1 MKKISFFT
9 LIPIFAM
16 YIIIFR
22 FLYFENGLNT
32 IISTC
37 IPIFSGFLLSVL
49 LNPLLILVQDKLM
62 VKSRFLAIF
71 ITYILFFGI
80 ITLLVV
86 VAAPSIIR
94 SLKQLLRDLPNLFL
108 SVNALIM
115 SLNEKL
121 GIEGNED
128 FQRTLQDFLFS
139 YAQKITSYLTAFINS
154 VIGRVIN
161 FLNTLWNF
169 ILSIIISIYILYDK
183 EAFERW
189 FYKLCHSLF
198 ERKYAREIINFVYC
212 LIENVNSFFLSKL
225 LDSFI
230 VGVIAYLGSKFI
242 IKAPYPVIDGVIIGI
257 TNIIPY
263 FGAFMGGVPVTL
275 IAWLNNP
282 HKGFLM
288 GIFIIILQQ
297 IDGLFLCPKIIGD
310 RLSIKPIIIII
321 SIIIGGGMF
330 GVMGMLLS
338 VPLAA
343 LAKTS
348 ADTFFNIK
356 LKDKI

>member
-1 MKKISFFT
+1 MRKISFLA
-9 LIPIFAM
+9 LIPVFAI

-22 FLYFENGLNT
+22 FLYFENGLDT
-32 IISTC
+32 IIRTC
-37 IPIFSGFLLSVL
+37 IPVFSGFLLAVL
-49 LNPLLILVQDKLM
+49 LNPLFAFIQNRLM
-62 VKSRFLAIF
+62 VKSKFWAIL
-71 ITYILFFGI
+71 ITYVLFFGI
-80 ITLLVV
+80 ITLLVA
-86 VAAPSIIR
+86 VATPSIIR
-94 SLKQLLRDLPNLFL
+94 SLKLLLKDLPNLF
-108 SVNALIM
+108 SSMNTLIM

-121 GIEGNED
+121 GMEGNVD
-128 FQRTLQDFLFS
+128 FQRTVQDFLFS
-139 YAQKITSYLTAFINS
+139 YAQKITLYLTAFINGL
-154 VIGRVIN
+154 IGKIIN

-169 ILSIIISIYILYDK
+169 IISVIISVYILSDK
-183 EAFERW
+183 ESLENW

-198 ERKYAREIINFVYC
+198 ERKYAKEIVNFTYS
-212 LIENVNSFFLSKL
+212 LIENVNSYFLGKL
-225 LDSFI
+225 IDSFI
-230 VGVIAYLGSKFI
+230 VGVIAYLGSRFI
-242 IKAPYPVIDGVIIGI
+242 IEAPYPVIDGVIIGI

-263 FGAFMGGVPVTL
+263 FGAFMGGIPVTL

-297 IDGLFLCPKIIGD
+297 IDGLFLCPKIIGVK
-310 RLSIKPIIIII
+310 LSIKPIIIIV

-348 ADTFFNIK
+348 IDTFFNIK